1 MSLSDLIKELDKL
14 PLDESLKVYSYL
26 KNKLEK
32 KERILQSLDE
42 IRGIGKGVWDMDA
55 QEYINKER
63 ANDRI

>member
-1 MSLSDLIKELDKL
+1 MSLGDLIKELDKL

-26 KNKLEK
+26 KNKLVK

-42 IRGIGKGVWDMDA
+42 IRGIGKGLWDLDA

>member
-1 MSLSDLIKELDKL
+1 MSLGDLIKELEKL
-14 PLDESLKVYSYL
+14 PMEESLKVYSYL
-26 KNKLEK
+26 KDKFEK

-42 IRGIGKGVWDMDA
+42 IRGSGKGVWDMDA

>member
-1 MSLSDLIKELDKL
+1 MSLGDLIKELDKL

-32 KERILQSLDE
+32 KERILQSLNE
-42 IRGIGKGVWDMDA
+42 IRGIGKGVWDLDA

-63 ANDRI
+63 DNDRI

>member
-32 KERILQSLDE
+32 KERILQSLNE

-63 ANDRI
+63 DNDRI

>member
-1 MSLSDLIKELDKL
+1 MSLGDLIKELDKL

-42 IRGIGKGVWDMDA
+42 IRGIGKGLWDLDA